1 MTRLGVRQGAQ
12 LKCIYTNA
20 HSMGNKQ
27 EEPEAIVQQVNYDLV
42 AIMEIWWDCSHDWSA
57 AMDNYKLFRKDRQ
70 GRRGGGVAL
79 CVKECTEVTELMTGE
94 KKVESLWVKI
104 RGRADKADILVGVC

>member
-57 AMDNYKLFRKDRQ
+57 AMNGSSEGTSKE
-70 GRRGGGVAL
+70 GGVVAWL
-79 CVKECTEVTELMTGE
+79 SVLESVLMLL
-94 KKVESLWVKI
+94 SL
-104 RGRADKADILVGVC
+104 GLEMGLNLYG